1 MNRTM
6 KSVIDDLRD
15 KNIQERKAH
24 GKWVPK
30 NGELFATYKESF
42 FNFLQ
47 NLQEAKTVDP
57 VKTVKDILISGN
69 SRIIRALSGQNSA
82 ESMEK
87 TYTKKLQDLT
97 QGIEDIK
104 DSGTATAVEI
114 EELEDIRDKFKAMI
128 QSNPGG
134 PEIRDYFN
142 QEIRPKLGDMGFSAK
157 YAYASFK
164 KNQASSSSSYT
175 SGKHPTNKG
184 EFGFVFTILGMEDF
198 FLESLSMPAK
208 LFKNM
213 LAIEG
218 HSLSLSIEDEDEFY
232 INFFANCFA
241 LIDSLGVL
249 IESTMDETG
258 NTFVQ
263 ILDNCRK
270 AFNTTYLAV
279 PALIAAP
286 LDILVAP
293 DEMGSKR
300 ETLMRLKTFLNTF
313 PSRWVAESNSRLT
326 PGGKKF
332 TSRVDKS
339 DVRKYYE
346 NLTPITEEDLPCYV
360 AFLRY
365 TLDLFLLQCGYEDNL
380 RDVFYGLQNY
390 PKETLVKILLTFNFE
405 GAWGANKFFGSKD
418 NTTIPKA
425 AANEKSTST
434 DASSD
439 ADSERKSDM
448 EANTESDAGS
458 DAGSNA
464 KSNTEDS
471 FPSLSGMK
479 YDKSGKYDNN
489 GGRAEAA
496 APQRGQV
503 TLTPEMRRMPLFS
516 IGNNISREA

>member
-6 KSVIDDLRD
+6 KSVIDDLRN

-24 GKWVPK
+24 GKWVPE

-47 NLQEAKTVDP
+47 NLQEAETVAP

-69 SRIIRALSGQNSA
+69 SRIIRALSGQSSV
-82 ESMEK
+82 ESMEG
-87 TYTKKLQDLT
+87 TYTKKLEYLT
-97 QGIEDIK
+97 QGIEALK
-104 DSGTATAVEI
+104 DSGTLTDVEI
-114 EELEDIRDKFKAMI
+114 KKLEGIRKKFEDMI
-128 QSNPGG
+128 QSNPGSDKL
-134 PEIRDYFN
+134 RDYFN
-142 QEIRPKLGDMGFSAK
+142 QEVRPKLGEMDFSSK
-157 YAYASFK
+157 YVYATLR

-184 EFGFVFTILGMEDF
+184 EFGFAFTILGLEDF
-198 FLESLSMPAK
+198 FHEALYMQAK

-218 HSLSLSIEDEDEFY
+218 HSLSLSTENEDKFY
-232 INFFANCFA
+232 VNFFANCFA

-263 ILDNCRK
+263 IIESCRK
-270 AFNTTYLAV
+270 AFNTTLLAV

-293 DEMGSKR
+293 DEMGDKR
-300 ETLMRLKTFLNTF
+300 EAVMRLKTFLNTF
-313 PSRWVAESNSRLT
+313 PSRWIAESNSRLA
-326 PGGKKF
+326 PGGKQF
-332 TSRVDKS
+332 TSLVSKS
-339 DVRKYYE
+339 DLRKDYE
-346 NLTPITEEDLPCYV
+346 ELTPITEEDLPCYV

-365 TLDLFLLQCGYEDNL
+365 TFDLYLHQCGYADNL

-425 AANEKSTST
+425 TAKEKSTLT
-434 DASSD
+434 DVSAD
-439 ADSERKSDM
+439 ADSDRETDI
-448 EANTESDAGS
+448 EANTESDTE
-458 DAGSNA
+458 SNT

-471 FPSLSGMK
+471 FSNLSSMK

-489 GGRAEAA
+489 SGRVESAA
-496 APQRGQV
+496 LKKAPLN
-503 TLTPEMRRMPLFS
+503 LTPEIRRVPLFS

>member
-6 KSVIDDLRD
+6 KSVIDDLRN

-24 GKWVPK
+24 GKWVPE

-69 SRIIRALSGQNSA
+69 SRIIRALSGQSSA
-82 ESMEK
+82 ESMEG

-97 QGIEDIK
+97 QGIEVIK
-104 DSGTATAVEI
+104 DSDAATADEI
-114 EELEDIRDKFKAMI
+114 KKLEDIRKKFEAMI

-142 QEIRPKLGDMGFSAK
+142 QEIRPRLGEMDFSAK
-157 YAYASFK
+157 YVYATLR

-184 EFGFVFTILGMEDF
+184 EFGFAFTILGMGDSFQNE
-198 FLESLSMPAK
+198 LYMQAK

-218 HSLSLSIEDEDEFY
+218 HSLSLSTGDEDKFY
-232 INFFANCFA
+232 VNFFANCFA
-241 LIDSLGVL
+241 LIDTLGVL
-249 IESTMDETG
+249 IESTKDEEG

-263 ILDNCRK
+263 VINSCIK
-270 AFNTTYLAV
+270 AFDTTLLAV

-293 DEMGSKR
+293 DEI
-300 ETLMRLKTFLNTF
+300 
-313 PSRWVAESNSRLT
+313 
-326 PGGKKF
+326 GG
-332 TSRVDKS
+332 RR
-339 DVRKYYE
+339 DVRKDDKYKD
-346 NLTPITEEDLPCYV
+346 LIPIKEEDLPCYV

-365 TLDLFLLQCGYEDNL
+365 TFDLYLYQCGYADNL
-380 RDVFYGLQNY
+380 RDVFYGIKNY

-405 GAWGANKFFGSKD
+405 GFWGANKFLGSKD
-418 NTTIPKA
+418 NTTIPRA
-425 AANEKSTST
+425 AAGEKNTLT
-434 DASSD
+434 DASSET
-439 ADSERKSDM
+439 DSDRETDI
-448 EANTESDAGS
+448 EANTESGTE
-458 DAGSNA
+458 SNT

-471 FPSLSGMK
+471 FPNLSSMK

-489 GGRAEAA
+489 GGRAESA
-496 APQRGQV
+496 APQKGQV

>member
-6 KSVIDDLRD
+6 KSVIDDLRN

-24 GKWVPK
+24 GKWVPE

-42 FNFLQ
+42 FNLLQ
-47 NLQEAKTVDP
+47 NLQEAKTVAP

-69 SRIIRALSGQNSA
+69 SRIIRALSGQSSV
-82 ESMEK
+82 ESMEG

-97 QGIEDIK
+97 QGIEVIK
-104 DSGTATAVEI
+104 DSDAATADEI
-114 EELEDIRDKFKAMI
+114 KELEDIRKKFEAMI

-142 QEIRPKLGDMGFSAK
+142 QEIRPRLGKMDFSAK
-157 YAYASFK
+157 YVYATLR

-184 EFGFVFTILGMEDF
+184 EFGFAFTILGMGDSFQNE
-198 FLESLSMPAK
+198 LYMQAK

-218 HSLSLSIEDEDEFY
+218 HSLSLSTGDEDKFY
-232 INFFANCFA
+232 VNFFANCFA
-241 LIDSLGVL
+241 LIDTLGVL
-249 IESTMDETG
+249 IESTKDEEG

-263 ILDNCRK
+263 VINSCIK
-270 AFNTTYLAV
+270 AFDTTLLAV

-293 DEMGSKR
+293 DEIGGRR
-300 ETLMRLKTFLNTF
+300 EALTRFKTFLNTF
-313 PSRWVAESNSRLT
+313 PSRWVAESNSRLA
-326 PGGKKF
+326 PGGKQF
-332 TSRVDKS
+332 TSLVSKS
-339 DVRKYYE
+339 DVRKDDKYKD
-346 NLTPITEEDLPCYV
+346 LIPIKEEDLPCYV

-365 TLDLFLLQCGYEDNL
+365 TFDLYLYQCGYADNL
-380 RDVFYGLQNY
+380 RDVFYGIKNY

-405 GAWGANKFFGSKD
+405 GFWGANKFLGSKD
-418 NTTIPKA
+418 NTTIPRA
-425 AANEKSTST
+425 AAGEKNTLT
-434 DASSD
+434 DASSET
-439 ADSERKSDM
+439 DSDRETDI
-448 EANTESDAGS
+448 EANTKSGTE
-458 DAGSNA
+458 SNA

-471 FPSLSGMK
+471 FPNLSSMK

-489 GGRAEAA
+489 SGRAEAA
-496 APQRGQV
+496 APQKGQV
-503 TLTPEMRRMPLFS
+503 TLTPEIRSMPLFS

>member
-6 KSVIDDLRD
+6 KSVIDDLRN

-24 GKWVPK
+24 GKWVPE

-47 NLQEAKTVDP
+47 NLQEAETVAP

-69 SRIIRALSGQNSA
+69 SRIIRALSGQSSA
-82 ESMEK
+82 ESMEG
-87 TYTKKLQDLT
+87 TYTQKLQDLT
-97 QGIEDIK
+97 QGIEAIE
-104 DSGTATAVEI
+104 DSDAATADEI
-114 EELEDIRDKFKAMI
+114 KELKDIRDNFEAMI

-142 QEIRPKLGDMGFSAK
+142 QKIRPRLGDMGFSAK

-184 EFGFVFTILGMEDF
+184 EFGFAFTILGMEDF

-218 HSLSLSIEDEDEFY
+218 HSLSLSTEDEDEDKFY
-232 INFFANCFA
+232 VNFFANCFA

-249 IESTMDETG
+249 IESTMDKTG

-263 ILDNCRK
+263 VINSCIK

-293 DEMGSKR
+293 NEMGDKR

-313 PSRWVAESNSRLT
+313 PSRWVAESNSRLA
-326 PGGKKF
+326 PGGKRF

-346 NLTPITEEDLPCYV
+346 ELTPITEEDLPCYV

-365 TLDLFLLQCGYEDNL
+365 TFDLFLYQCGYEDNL

-418 NTTIPKA
+418 NTTVPKDTA
-425 AANEKSTST
+425 SEKNTLT

-439 ADSERKSDM
+439 ADSDRETDI
-448 EANTESDAGS
+448 EANTESNTE
-458 DAGSNA
+458 SNT

-471 FPSLSGMK
+471 FHNLSSRK

-489 GGRAEAA
+489 SGRAESA
-496 APQRGQV
+496 APQKGQV
-503 TLTPEMRRMPLFS
+503 ELTPEMRRMPLFS

>member
-24 GKWVPK
+24 GKWVPE

-97 QGIEDIK
+97 QGIEVIE
-104 DSGTATAVEI
+104 DSGDATADEI
-114 EELEDIRDKFKAMI
+114 KELKGIRAEFEKKI

-134 PEIRDYFN
+134 PELRDYFN
-142 QEIRPKLGDMGFSAK
+142 QIVRPELEKMDFSSK
-157 YAYASFK
+157 YVYASFK

-184 EFGFVFTILGMEDF
+184 EFGFVFTILGMEDS
-198 FLESLSMPAK
+198 FLDAWHMDAK

-232 INFFANCFA
+232 VNFFANCFA
-241 LIDSLGVL
+241 LIDSLSVL
-249 IESTMDETG
+249 IESTRDETG

-263 ILDNCRK
+263 ILNNCCK

-293 DEMGSKR
+293 DEMGDKR

-365 TLDLFLLQCGYEDNL
+365 TFDLFLYQCGYEDNL

-405 GAWGANKFFGSKD
+405 GFWGANKFLGSKD

-425 AANEKSTST
+425 AAKEKSTST

-439 ADSERKSDM
+439 ADSERKSDR
-448 EANTESDAGS
+448 ETNTESGTKS
-458 DAGSNA
+458 DAESNA

-471 FPSLSGMK
+471 FTNLSSMK

-496 APQRGQV
+496 APQKGQV

>member
-6 KSVIDDLRD
+6 KSVIDDLRN

-24 GKWVPK
+24 GKWVPE

-47 NLQEAKTVDP
+47 NLQEAKTVAP

-69 SRIIRALSGQNSA
+69 SRIIRALSGQSSV
-82 ESMEK
+82 ESMEG
-87 TYTKKLQDLT
+87 TYTKKLEYLT
-97 QGIEDIK
+97 QGIEALRN
-104 DSGTATAVEI
+104 SGTLTEVEI
-114 EELEDIRDKFKAMI
+114 DELEGIRKKFEALI
-128 QSNPGG
+128 QSNPGSDKL
-134 PEIRDYFN
+134 RDYFN
-142 QEIRPKLGDMGFSAK
+142 QEVRPKLGEMDFSAK
-157 YAYASFK
+157 YVYATLR

-184 EFGFVFTILGMEDF
+184 EFGFAFTILGLEDF
-198 FLESLSMPAK
+198 FQESLYMQAK

-218 HSLSLSIEDEDEFY
+218 HSLSLSTEEEDKFY
-232 INFFANCFA
+232 VNFFANCFA
-241 LIDSLGVL
+241 LIDTLGVL

-263 ILDNCRK
+263 IIESCRK

-293 DEMGSKR
+293 DETGDKR
-300 ETLMRLKTFLNTF
+300 EALMRLKTFLNTF
-313 PSRWVAESNSRLT
+313 PARWVNEANSKLK
-326 PGGKKF
+326 PGGSAF
-332 TSRVDKS
+332 NSLVSKS
-339 DVRKYYE
+339 DVRKDDKYKD
-346 NLTPITEEDLPCYV
+346 LIPIKEEDLPCYV

-365 TLDLFLLQCGYEDNL
+365 TFDLYLHQCGYADNL

-405 GAWGANKFFGSKD
+405 GAWGANKFFGSRD

-425 AANEKSTST
+425 AAKKEDTST

-439 ADSERKSDM
+439 ADSDRETDI
-448 EANTESDAGS
+448 EANTESDTE
-458 DAGSNA
+458 SNTE
-464 KSNTEDS
+464 SNTEDS
-471 FPSLSGMK
+471 FPNLSSMK

-489 GGRAEAA
+489 SGRVEAA
-496 APQRGQV
+496 AVKKVQLN
-503 TLTPEMRRMPLFS
+503 LTPEIKRMPLFS

>member
-1 MNRTM
+1 M
-6 KSVIDDLRD
+6 KSVIDDLRN

-24 GKWVPK
+24 GKWVPE

-47 NLQEAKTVDP
+47 NLQEAETVAP

-69 SRIIRALSGQNSA
+69 SRIIRALSGQSSV
-82 ESMEK
+82 ESMEG

-97 QGIEDIK
+97 QGIEAIK
-104 DSGTATAVEI
+104 DSDVATAVEI
-114 EELEDIRDKFKAMI
+114 ETLEKIRDEFEKKI
-128 QSNPGG
+128 QSNPGS
-134 PEIRDYFN
+134 PELRDYFN
-142 QEIRPKLGDMGFSAK
+142 KTVRPELEKMDFSSK
-157 YAYASFK
+157 YVYATLR

-184 EFGFVFTILGMEDF
+184 EFGFAFTILGMEDF
-198 FLESLSMPAK
+198 FQEALYMKAE

-218 HSLSLSIEDEDEFY
+218 HSLSLSTENEDKFY
-232 INFFANCFA
+232 VNFFANCFA
-241 LIDSLGVL
+241 LIDTMGVL

-263 ILDNCRK
+263 VINSCIT
-270 AFNTTYLAV
+270 AFNTTLLAV

-293 DEMGSKR
+293 DEIGDKR
-300 ETLMRLKTFLNTF
+300 EALTRFKTFLNTF
-313 PSRWVAESNSRLT
+313 PSRWIKEANSRLA
-326 PGGKKF
+326 PGGEPF
-332 TSRVDKS
+332 TSLVSKS
-339 DVRKYYE
+339 DVRKDDKYKD
-346 NLTPITEEDLPCYV
+346 LTPITEEDFPCYV

-365 TLDLFLLQCGYEDNL
+365 TFDLYLHQCGYADNL
-380 RDVFYGLQNY
+380 RDVFFGIKNY

-418 NTTIPKA
+418 NTTVPKDTA
-425 AANEKSTST
+425 GEKNTLT
-434 DASSD
+434 NASSD
-439 ADSERKSDM
+439 ADSDRESDM
-448 EANTESDAGS
+448 
-458 DAGSNA
+458 
-464 KSNTEDS
+464 EDS
-471 FPSLSGMK
+471 FPNLSSMK

-489 GGRAEAA
+489 SGRVESA
-496 APQRGQV
+496 APQKGQV
-503 TLTPEMRRMPLFS
+503 ELTPEMRRMPLFS

>member
-6 KSVIDDLRD
+6 KSVIDDLRN

-24 GKWVPK
+24 GKWVPE

-47 NLQEAKTVDP
+47 NLQEAKTVAP

-69 SRIIRALSGQNSA
+69 SRIIRALSGQSSV
-82 ESMEK
+82 ESMEG
-87 TYTKKLQDLT
+87 TYTKKLEYLT
-97 QGIEDIK
+97 QGIEALRN
-104 DSGTATAVEI
+104 SGTLTEVEI
-114 EELEDIRDKFKAMI
+114 DELEGIRKKFEALI
-128 QSNPGG
+128 QSNPGSDKL
-134 PEIRDYFN
+134 RDYFN
-142 QEIRPKLGDMGFSAK
+142 QEVRPKLGEMDFSSK
-157 YAYASFK
+157 YVYATLR

-184 EFGFVFTILGMEDF
+184 EFGFAFTILGLEDF
-198 FLESLSMPAK
+198 FQESLYMQAK

-218 HSLSLSIEDEDEFY
+218 HSLSLSTEEEDKFY
-232 INFFANCFA
+232 VNFFANCFA
-241 LIDSLGVL
+241 LIDTLGVL

-263 ILDNCRK
+263 IIESCRK

-293 DEMGSKR
+293 DETGDKR
-300 ETLMRLKTFLNTF
+300 EALMRLKTFLNTF
-313 PSRWVAESNSRLT
+313 PARWVNEANSKLK
-326 PGGKKF
+326 PGGSAF
-332 TSRVDKS
+332 NSLVSKS
-339 DVRKYYE
+339 DIRKNYKE
-346 NLTPITEEDLPCYV
+346 LTLITEEDLPCYV

-365 TLDLFLLQCGYEDNL
+365 TFDLYLYQCGYADNL

-405 GAWGANKFFGSKD
+405 GAWGANKFFGSRD

-425 AANEKSTST
+425 AAKKEDTST

-439 ADSERKSDM
+439 ADSDRETDI
-448 EANTESDAGS
+448 EANTESDTE
-458 DAGSNA
+458 SNTE
-464 KSNTEDS
+464 SNTEDS
-471 FPSLSGMK
+471 SPNLSSMK

-489 GGRAEAA
+489 SGRVEAA
-496 APQRGQV
+496 AVKKVQLN
-503 TLTPEMRRMPLFS
+503 LTPEIKRMPLFS